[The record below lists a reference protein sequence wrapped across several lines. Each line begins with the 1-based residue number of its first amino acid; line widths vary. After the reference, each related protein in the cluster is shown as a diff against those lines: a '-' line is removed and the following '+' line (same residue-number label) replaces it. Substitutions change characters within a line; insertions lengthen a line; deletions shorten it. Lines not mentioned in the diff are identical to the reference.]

1 MNWKLKDILMIAICA
16 VVFGVIYLGCTDVG
30 GLISSVL
37 TPLGMGSLS
46 YEPFYGIYFMAAAF
60 AVYVI
65 RKPGAGLIAEI
76 LAAIIETLMGN
87 FFGPIIILSG
97 LVQGLGFEAIIALKK
112 YKKYDRMTMIEGA
125 ILCSV
130 FTMIYNLIV
139 SGYNKIA
146 IPVLLIMM
154 VVRLISAVIF
164 DVFVTMGIAKGL
176 VKAGLLK
183 GYKIAED
190 VEVDAAE

>member
-1 MNWKLKDILMIAICA
+1 
-16 VVFGVIYLGCTDVG
+16 
-30 GLISSVL
+30 
-37 TPLGMGSLS
+37 
-46 YEPFYGIYFMAAAF
+46 MAAAF

-146 IPVLLIMM
+146 IPVLIIMM
-154 VVRLISAVIF
+154 IVRLIVF
-164 DVFVTMGIAKGL
+164 DVFVTMGLAKGL

-183 GYKIAED
+183 GYRISGV
-190 VEVDAAE
+190 VEEDAAE